1 MQHLATALIAVLP
14 LALSG
19 QSQIDKL
26 IPALVQVE
34 SNGNVRAVGDGG
46 RSLGYLQISK
56 EVVIDVNRLTGSSY
70 RHSDAFNPAKANAI
84 CKAYLAHYASA
95 GRLGR
100 EPTFADLARIWN
112 GGPEGHRKA
121 STIRYWRKVSSQLG

>member
-1 MQHLATALIAVLP
+1 MQHLATALIAALP

-19 QSQIDKL
+19 QTQIDKI

-46 RSLGYLQISK
+46 RSLGHLQICK
-56 EVVIDVNRLTGSSY
+56 EVVADVNRVTGSTY
-70 RHSDAFNPAKANAI
+70 RHTDAFNPAKANAI
-84 CKAYLAHYASA
+84 CKAYLAHYASP

-100 EPTFADLARIWN
+100 EPTFSDLARIWN
-112 GGPEGHRKA
+112 GGPEGHRKL
-121 STIRYWRKVSSQLG
+121 STIRYWNKVSFLLR